1 MEGNPHGVVGNLGNL
16 RGMLEGFHCLGGL
29 RLRLKWRCCL
39 VAGRSGDILEGSEI
53 GMMCRY
59 FLVVGS
65 LILVSSQPASVKK
78 RNWCEESVGASCF
91 GARVFIML
99 HKE

>member
-16 RGMLEGFHCLGGL
+16 RRMLEGFHCLGGL
-29 RLRLKWRCCL
+29 RLMLTWCL

-99 HKE
+99 QEE